1 MLHVEGKYLVA
12 TPDHEVILSDDA
24 IDGIYW
30 TNTESMFLSCK
41 VRFERVFLEAIEDED
56 VTRDGESIRIR
67 TVPDREHKET
77 SVHQRWRLTIKEDD

>member
-41 VRFERVFLEAIEDED
+41 VRFERVFLEAIED

-67 TVPDREHKET
+67 TVLDKEHKET
-77 SVHQRWRLTIKEDD
+77 SVHQCWRLTIKEDG